1 MSWHKIG
8 LVSEISCICKG
19 FSESVIG
26 CMKLRDM
33 GVCEVG
39 DSGET
44 AADGL
49 YDSLSSLK
57 APNM

>member
-1 MSWHKIG
+1 
-8 LVSEISCICKG
+8 
-19 FSESVIG
+19 
-26 CMKLRDM
+26 MKLRDM

-39 DSGET
+39 DKVYSGET

-57 APNM
+57 APNMQDYQHLPTYL